1 MATEVFELLMADP
14 LLSTEK
20 EPESKEE
27 SPLASHASSESENES
42 NPSSLPDVCIKC
54 KKRPISYKKAHLC
67 KSCYTNLPKY
77 LERKKKYYNSD
88 KARTKRR
95 LQSALDTSHTEEN
108 GGTVLALMKRMI
120 PYKCQ
125 ILILQQI
132 ISRDAAFSE
141 RSINR
146 F

>member
-1 MATEVFELLMADP
+1 MAAEVFELMADS
-14 LLSTEK
+14 LLSAEK

-42 NPSSLPDVCIKC
+42 NPPSLPPDVCIKC

-95 LQSALDTSHTEEN
+95 LQSALDTPHTEGN
-108 GGTVLALMKRMI
+108 GGTVLPQTKRDLQ
-120 PYKCQ
+120 KCQ
-125 ILILQQI
+125 FLIL
-132 ISRDAAFSE
+132 
-141 RSINR
+141 
-146 F
+146 